1 MEDFLE
7 ALKKYAQFTGRS
19 DRKEFW
25 YFVLL
30 NLGLQIVASILDGI
44 AFGGATSG
52 AGMALSPISSLVS
65 LALLIPGLAVS
76 FRRLHDV
83 NKTAWWL
90 LIGLIPLIGWIILIV
105 WYAKKGDPAENQ
117 YGPAPDGS
125 AGV

>member
-1 MEDFLE
+1 MDDFLE

-44 AFGGATSG
+44 AFSGATG
-52 AGMALSPISSLVS
+52 AGGMPLSPISSLVG
-65 LALLIPGLAVS
+65 LALFIPGLAVT
-76 FRRLHDV
+76 FRRLHDI
-83 NKTAWWL
+83 NKTAWWIL
-90 LIGLIPLIGWIILIV
+90 LGLVPLVGWVILII

-125 AGV
+125 AAG

>member
-7 ALKKYAQFTGRS
+7 AVKKYAQFTGRS

-30 NLGLQIVASILDGI
+30 YIGLSIVASILDSI
-44 AFGGATSG
+44 AFGGTPSSFGVAS
-52 AGMALSPISSLVS
+52 SPVSSLVW
-65 LALLIPGLAVS
+65 LALLIPYLAVG
-76 FRRLHDV
+76 FRRLHDI

-90 LIGLIPLIGWIILIV
+90 LLGLIPVIGAIILII
-105 WYAKKGDPAENQ
+105 WFAKKGDPDENQ

-125 AGV
+125 AAA

>member
-1 MEDFLE
+1 MDDFLE

-44 AFGGATSG
+44 AFGGATG
-52 AGMALSPISSLVS
+52 AGGMPLSPISSLVG
-65 LALLIPGLAVS
+65 LALFIPGLAVT
-76 FRRLHDV
+76 FRRLHDI
-83 NKTAWWL
+83 NKTAWWIL
-90 LIGLIPLIGWIILIV
+90 LGLIPLVGWVILII

-125 AGV
+125 AA